1 MYFCKKALQYCVN
14 YGNIFL
20 HHSVRLF
27 GSSLKRNSHSL
38 INLEYSKKGILPV
51 KHDFVNLGQAAVW
64 ENPPQTKEEALE
76 LLKRSPLLYSCYR
89 GLGTEWKEAF
99 LDFCRGKRSLPLT
112 YDPFFKYLFHPD
124 IHADRLSRFISS
136 ILGMKVRVVSILP
149 NEDSLMGGE
158 TYLIMDLL
166 AQLEDGS
173 LVNIEIQKQGYAF
186 PAERISCYSADLLLR
201 QYARLRGTG
210 KHFTYRD
217 IKKVYVIVLFEESPA
232 VFHKYP
238 GKYLHYGKTI
248 FDTGLELELLQE
260 FCLIALDV
268 FREIPYTEGKKSEQK
283 AWLSLLTTENLKD
296 AERWI
301 WEYPW
306 LEEIYQEIAVLRRK
320 PEEVLGMWSE
330 ALRMLDEN
338 SLKYYVDELREQVK
352 KAEEEK
358 QKAEKEKDVLLQE
371 RNSALAEKDAEIEAL
386 KKQLAKLKEKN

>member
-1 MYFCKKALQYCVN
+1 
-14 YGNIFL
+14 
-20 HHSVRLF
+20 
-27 GSSLKRNSHSL
+27 
-38 INLEYSKKGILPV
+38 
-51 KHDFVNLGQAAVW
+51 
-64 ENPPQTKEEALE
+64 
-76 LLKRSPLLYSCYR
+76 
-89 GLGTEWKEAF
+89 
-99 LDFCRGKRSLPLT
+99 
-112 YDPFFKYLFHPD
+112 
-124 IHADRLSRFISS
+124 
-136 ILGMKVRVVSILP
+136 
-149 NEDSLMGGE
+149 MGGE

-232 VFHKYP
+232 VFHECP

-283 AWLSLLTTENLKD
+283 AWLSLLTTENLED
-296 AERWI
+296 AEQLIR
-301 WEYPW
+301 EYPW

-352 KAEEEK
+352 KAEEKAEEEKKKAEEEK